1 MSAPLNKDVSNNI
14 TINLSSYSTTGNDPN
29 YLKLS
34 GGNMTGQITGITTL
48 NGTTGIFGTIS
59 TTNNNNL
66 LTPSVGNFGDIGDKY
81 IIQMEH
87 LQLIQCQ

>member
-1 MSAPLNKDVSNNI
+1 MS
-14 TINLSSYSTTGNDPN
+14 
-29 YLKLS
+29 
-34 GGNMTGQITGITTL
+34 GQIIGLTTL

-66 LTPSVGNFGDIGDKY
+66 LTPSVGNFGGIGDKY
-81 IIQMEH
+81 IYKMEQ